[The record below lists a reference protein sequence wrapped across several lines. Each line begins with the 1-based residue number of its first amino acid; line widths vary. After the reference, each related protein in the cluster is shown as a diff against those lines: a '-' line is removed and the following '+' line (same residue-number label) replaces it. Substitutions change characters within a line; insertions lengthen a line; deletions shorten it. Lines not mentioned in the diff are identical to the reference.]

1 MAIDGSRARE
11 FRAVYA
17 FRGLGEELSRT
28 LPLGA
33 DERVIVEGT
42 LLRYYSYL
50 FQKVSYV
57 RLTSDRFILLRHYA
71 WRHDTVIEVPP
82 RAIRKVDRAGARLE
96 MTWIGQDGQTS
107 LVSLTPWAM
116 PNAWP
121 PAFIDLDQLTI
132 DLRAWLSTA
141 GWTQPRD

>member
-82 RAIRKVDRAGARLE
+82 RAIRKA
-96 MTWIGQDGQTS
+96 
-107 LVSLTPWAM
+107 
-116 PNAWP
+116 
-121 PAFIDLDQLTI
+121 
-132 DLRAWLSTA
+132 TA
-141 GWTQPRD
+141 QAPGWR